1 MMVETRQQRPEHAG
15 RVADERGVDRAA
27 QADALGVE
35 LDLDELGLAGLRV
48 ELDVGEAR
56 ADDQQRVAALQRVLR
71 RRGAEKAGAAGR
83 VRVVVG
89 QHALA
94 EQRLRHRRAEPLG
107 DRLDLGAGVERA
119 APGHDHDLLALV
131 QDRGGARELVLG
143 RHMRALGH
151 QVRDMVRDVAL
162 RTVVGGHLLGLRVDR
177 HGDVSD
183 APVGERRAAGEF
195 DDVLGVGRTHDAAV
209 IDAHVHEQL
218 VELDI
223 LLGVGVQ
230 QIMVLKARDGD
241 DGLAVELSVVETV
254 EEVDAA
260 GTRGGN
266 AGAEPS
272 RPLGVGAGHEGGG
285 LLVAHLDEAD
295 LLLLLP
301 QRLDDAVDAVAGD
314 AENRVDAPVDQGV
327 NQNVRRRGGHKGS
340 PPRVQSQSAGELRP
354 GALAVRS
361 YSTRK
366 GPD

>member
-1 MMVETRQQRPEHAG
+1 
-15 RVADERGVDRAA
+15 
-27 QADALGVE
+27 
-35 LDLDELGLAGLRV
+35 
-48 ELDVGEAR
+48 
-56 ADDQQRVAALQRVLR
+56 
-71 RRGAEKAGAAGR
+71 
-83 VRVVVG
+83 
-89 QHALA
+89 
-94 EQRLRHRRAEPLG
+94 
-107 DRLDLGAGVERA
+107 
-119 APGHDHDLLALV
+119 
-131 QDRGGARELVLG
+131 
-143 RHMRALGH
+143 
-151 QVRDMVRDVAL
+151 MVRDVAL

-183 APVGERRAAGEF
+183 APVGERRAAGEL
-195 DDVLGVGRTHDAAV
+195 DDVLGVGRAHDAAV

-241 DGLAVELSVVETV
+241 DGLAVELSVVKTV

-260 GTRGGN
+260 GTRGGD

-272 RPLGVGAGHEGGG
+272 RPLGVGASHEGGG

-327 NQNVRRRGGHKGS
+327 NQNVRRRGRHKGS
-340 PPRVQSQSAGELRP
+340 PPRVSRK
-354 GALAVRS
+354 ALANSGLARS
-361 YSTRK
+361 LFARIQRGKARIDARAPVLRHNAARSTRNSELGTSRSGA
-366 GPD
+366 GPNSAWLRQILTCLPKRMSTGECSAWRLFPACAPTFQYRAPGKRGGSCSENQ